1 MRDGAY
7 ERLLD
12 ILGVGAGAAFGLIAL
27 ATSWDVIARSLGG
40 GTLHGLADIV
50 EYVLFAATFL
60 AAPWLL
66 RQNGHVRVDFLV
78 NALPSALRHPLR
90 RATDALGLAVCL
102 TLLYYAALVT
112 YRAWAGHNI
121 VLKTVVFPEWWLYAV
136 IVVSMALLSLEFA
149 RRLIIGEDDPVPPPD
164 L

>member
-1 MRDGAY
+1 MRSGAY

-12 ILGVGAGAAFGLIAL
+12 VLGVAAGAAFGLIAVF
-27 ATSWDVIARSLGG
+27 TSWDVLARIVGSGSIR
-40 GTLHGLADIV
+40 GLAEVV

-78 NALPSALRHPLR
+78 TALPPAAQPALR
-90 RATDALGLAVCL
+90 RASDAIGLVVCL
-102 TLLYYAALVT
+102 TLLFFAAKVT
-112 YRAWAGHNI
+112 LSAWAGNNI

-136 IVVSMALLSLEFA
+136 IVVSMFLLAAEFA
-149 RRLIIGEDDPVPPPD
+149 RRLVVHADDATPPPD